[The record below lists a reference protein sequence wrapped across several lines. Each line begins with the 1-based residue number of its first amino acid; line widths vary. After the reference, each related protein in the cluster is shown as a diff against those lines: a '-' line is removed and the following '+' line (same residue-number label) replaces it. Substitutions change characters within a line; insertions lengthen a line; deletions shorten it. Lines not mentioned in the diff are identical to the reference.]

1 MSIGKNIKIL
11 RESKGLTQDEL
22 GKKIGVSGKTVSS
35 WELETK
41 TPRMGAIQRLADF
54 FDVTKSEIIE
64 DDDDSI
70 DIYSSDTQLHPS
82 IPGSKWIPVVG
93 TIPAGTPVEAIEE
106 ILDYEEISPQM
117 ASQGEHF
124 ALKIKGQSM
133 EPKISDSDV
142 VIVRKQ
148 DDCDSGDVAV
158 VLVNGDE
165 ATVKR
170 IKKEPSG
177 IMLIPSNP
185 AYEPKF
191 YSNEQVKNL
200 PVRIIGK
207 VVELRAKF

>member
-1 MSIGKNIKIL
+1 MNRIREL
-11 RESKGLTQDEL
+11 RKKRCMTMKEL
-22 GKKIGVSGKTVSS
+22 GAVVGLAESTISQYETGKR
-35 WELETK
+35 EPDNETLL
-41 TPRMGAIQRLADF
+41 RLGEF
-54 FDVTKSEIIE
+54 FNTSVDYLLGRETATDGSP
-64 DDDDSI
+64 D
-70 DIYSSDTQLHPS
+70 PS
-82 IPGSKWIPVVG
+82 VPGSKWISVIG

>member
-1 MSIGKNIKIL
+1 MNRIRELRKNRCMTMK
-11 RESKGLTQDEL
+11 EL
-22 GKKIGVSGKTVSS
+22 GAIVGLAESTISQYETGKREPDNETLLRLGEFFNTSVDYLLGRETVAGCPP
-35 WELETK
+35 E
-41 TPRMGAIQRLADF
+41 
-54 FDVTKSEIIE
+54 
-64 DDDDSI
+64 
-70 DIYSSDTQLHPS
+70 PS
-82 IPGSKWIPVVG
+82 VPGSKWIPVIG

-106 ILDYEEISPQM
+106 ILDYEEITPQM

-133 EPKISDSDV
+133 EPKISDGDV

-148 DDCDSGDVAV
+148 GDCENGEIAV

-170 IKKEPSG
+170 IKKGPEG
-177 IMLIPSNP
+177 LMLIPNNP
-185 AYEPKF
+185 AYEPMF
-191 YSNEQVKNL
+191 YSNAEIESL